1 MSNKNTINSRQIKPI
16 QQKDAAV
23 SDFHINTR
31 THLQVYKPGQSHKN
45 PSNTF
50 DCHKLAAAWQFC
62 VIGFRKMAHFHKFS
76 NAKIITMKWALPTST
91 HAQGSNQFE
100 SIEKAA
106 TKYFKVFMRWA
117 CIYIMQISATF
128 GWAWIQLSQH
138 ILPCHFICGYILF
151 SKNYPGEPSETREKD
166 EKEVKTLQYGNSVS
180 FSFTFEGS
188 LLASFRLPPTVQHLL
203 LGCPA
208 RWFSSVQFSSVQFG
222 SVELAAFCCK
232 QSQRCTGY
240 SRTRSRNRST
250 VVAEYKR
257 I

>member
-1 MSNKNTINSRQIKPI
+1 MLLSAIFISIRE
-16 QQKDAAV
+16 
-23 SDFHINTR
+23 HICKSISPAKATKTPR
-31 THLQVYKPGQSHKN
+31 THLIATNWRQLDNFVWSDSVKWHIFTNFQMPKSLQWSGPSPQAHTHKDQIN
-45 PSNTF
+45 
-50 DCHKLAAAWQFC
+50 
-62 VIGFRKMAHFHKFS
+62 
-76 NAKIITMKWALPTST
+76 
-91 HAQGSNQFE
+91 SNQLKRQPQ
-100 SIEKAA
+100 SILK
-106 TKYFKVFMRWA
+106 FLWGGR
-117 CIYIMQISATF
+117 IYIMQISATF
-128 GWAWIQLSQH
+128 GWVWIQLSQH